1 MIQSIIQALSP
12 MMLLLVVGGTLWGVM
27 AGALPGISASMAIIL
42 ILPFTFGMT
51 LYQSVSILM
60 GTYVGAMCGGHIS
73 AILLRTPGTPSAAA
87 TVFDGYPMAKAG
99 LAGRAIGIAILSSAF
114 GGIVSGFSL
123 AILAPILGRWALNFQ
138 SAEFF
143 ALALL
148 GLSCTASIG
157 AKSWSKALLS
167 AVLGLLLSTVGMD
180 PISGV
185 QRFMFGNFALSDG
198 ISFIPVMIGTFAF
211 AEVYRNV
218 ASKTGTPDGQF
229 VKMTKEQKEEKRKNV
244 EKVKIDIVGPR
255 HIVKNWFVY
264 IKSTLIGI
272 GIGVIPA
279 AGASIASMIAYGEAK
294 RSSKTPELFG
304 HGAEEGI
311 IASETSDSA
320 AVGASLIPTLTLGI
334 PGGPVAAIILVSL
347 TMHGVIPGPQMVTD
361 QPTVVR
367 GILFAIII
375 ASLSLFGWGIFVTK
389 QFSKLTTAPYPILGS
404 IILVMGL
411 IGAFTLRGNT
421 LDLVILMIFS
431 FVGVG
436 FEKFGYSVPAFI
448 LGLVLGP
455 IAEVGFRR
463 QLIVTHGDWTSFFTR
478 PFSLVVL
485 IAAVLS
491 FAWPFIQAK
500 KAAKKDASKAE
511 K

>member
-1 MIQSIIQALSP
+1 MLQSLIYFADWL
-12 MMLLLVVGGTLWGVM
+12 MLVLVIAGTLWGMM

-42 ILPFTFGMT
+42 ILPFTFAMT
-51 LYQSVSILM
+51 LMQSISLLM
-60 GTYVGAMCGGHIS
+60 GVYVGAMCGGHIS

-87 TVFDGYPMAKAG
+87 SVFDGYPLAKQG
-99 LAGRAIGIAILSSAF
+99 KAGRAIGIAILSSAF
-114 GGIVSGFSL
+114 GGIISGISL

-167 AVLGLLLSTVGMD
+167 AVLGLLLSTVGID

-211 AEVYRNV
+211 AEVYRNIV
-218 ASKTGTPDGQF
+218 AKSGTPKGYF
-229 VKMTKEQKEEKRKNV
+229 IKKEKNETKDKSTEEV
-244 EKVKIDIVGPR
+244 EKIKIDIVGPR
-255 HIVKNWFVY
+255 HILKNPIVY

-279 AGASIASMIAYGEAK
+279 AGASIASMVAYGEAK

-347 TMHGVIPGPQMVTD
+347 TMHGVIPGPQMVTN
-361 QPTVVR
+361 QPTVV
-367 GILFAIII
+367 FAILWAIVI
-375 ASLSLFGWGIFVTK
+375 ASISLFGWGIVVTK
-389 QFSKLTTAPYPILGS
+389 QFSKLTHAPYPILGT
-404 IILVMGL
+404 IILAMGI
-411 IGAFTLRGNT
+411 IGAFTLRSNT
-421 LDLVILMIFS
+421 LDLIILIIFS
-431 FVGVG
+431 FVGIA

-463 QLIVTHGDWTSFFTR
+463 QLLVTQADWTTFFTR
-478 PFSLVVL
+478 PFSLIVL
-485 IAAVLS
+485 IFAVLS
-491 FAWPFIQAK
+491 FVWPFISAK
-500 KAAKKDASKAE
+500 LDEKKSKR
-511 K
+511 KK